1 MLPKTFDIC
10 FYFRYILTRVFG
22 ALGTPVAFEMRKDL
36 QKGDH
41 LAMISAKNFGRTLL
55 SSLMSAF
62 LTVLSVLTVGTKPHE
77 LPVTPEDFKPVLRFA
92 VCSDVHFE
100 NDNELEAKG
109 EEAGEE
115 YEEYLQKVDVPGQRL
130 AAAIQTAYSY
140 AESYDGYK
148 GLDAFAVAGDFTDKG
163 APEQYEAFNKTC
175 KENLR
180 AGTQRI
186 VCSGNHEYYM
196 YRSKDRA
203 EGARVFEKYIGSL
216 NNHYVINGYHFIS
229 VSYDDKV
236 ETYLKSGVWLKKEL
250 DKAVADTGDKP
261 IFVFQHPAPFFTV
274 YGSVKW
280 GDPTIS
286 AILSSYPQVVDFSGH
301 SHYPINDPRSIW
313 QGTFTA
319 LGCGTLAYFETELD
333 TIAGNFPG
341 DVEQAAQFYFVEAD
355 KDGNLRIKAYDLLTN
370 QFLVEYYLT
379 GLAEKNYPYSYQNLS
394 RLDSAPVFKARE
406 GMSASLN
413 ENGETVLSF
422 DGAKD
427 RFVAESY
434 KLTVS
439 QGLKKVFE
447 DNFSGKYMY
456 LFEDDRYE
464 INLGKLESG
473 KKYTVTLY
481 ALNAFAKPS
490 RLQRYSF
497 TAE

>member
-1 MLPKTFDIC
+1 
-10 FYFRYILTRVFG
+10 
-22 ALGTPVAFEMRKDL
+22 
-36 QKGDH
+36 
-41 LAMISAKNFGRTLL
+41 MISVKNIGRTLL
-55 SSLMSAF
+55 SSLAVMFFSF
-62 LTVLSVLTVGTKPHE
+62 LSVLTVGTKTHE
-77 LPVTPEDFKPVLRFA
+77 LPVTPEDFEPVLRFA
-92 VCSDVHFE
+92 VCSDVHFG

-130 AAAIQTAYSY
+130 AAAIQMAYSY
-140 AESYDGYK
+140 SESYDGYK
-148 GLDAFAVAGDFTDKG
+148 GLDAFAVAGDFTNKG

-175 KENLR
+175 SENLR
-180 AGTQRI
+180 ADTQRI
-186 VCSGNHEYYM
+186 VCAGNHEYIM
-196 YRSKDRA
+196 YEDSDRT

-261 IFVFQHPAPFFTV
+261 IFVFQHPAPFLTV

-379 GLAEKNYPYSYQNLS
+379 GLAQKNYPYSFRNLC
-394 RLDSAPVFKARE
+394 RLDSAPVFKARD
-406 GMSASLN
+406 GMSTSLN

-427 RFVAESY
+427 RFVTESY

-456 LFEDDRYE
+456 LFEDDKYS

>member
-1 MLPKTFDIC
+1 
-10 FYFRYILTRVFG
+10 
-22 ALGTPVAFEMRKDL
+22 
-36 QKGDH
+36 
-41 LAMISAKNFGRTLL
+41 MISVKNIGRTLL
-55 SSLMSAF
+55 SSLAVMFFS
-62 LTVLSVLTVGTKPHE
+62 LLSVLTVGTKTYE
-77 LPVTPEDFKPVLRFA
+77 LPVTPEDFEPVMRFA
-92 VCSDVHFE
+92 VCSDVHFI

-115 YEEYLQKVDVPGQRL
+115 YEEYLQKVNVPAQRL
-130 AAAIQTAYSY
+130 SAAINAAYAY
-140 AESYDGYK
+140 AESCDGYK
-148 GLDAFAVAGDFTDKG
+148 GLDAFAIAGDFTNKG

-175 KENLR
+175 KENFR

-196 YRSKDRA
+196 YRTKDRT

-261 IFVFQHPAPFFTV
+261 IFVFQHPAPSLTI

-280 GDPTIS
+280 GDPTVS

>member
-77 LPVTPEDFKPVLRFA
+77 LPVTPEDFEPVLRFA

-130 AAAIQTAYSY
+130 AAAIQMAYSY
-140 AESYDGYK
+140 SESYDGYK
-148 GLDAFAVAGDFTDKG
+148 GLDAFAVAGDFTNKG

-196 YRSKDRA
+196 YRIKDRA
-203 EGARVFEKYIGSL
+203 EGARDFEKYIGSL
-216 NNHYVINGYHFIS
+216 NSHYVINGYHFIS
-229 VSYDDKV
+229 VSYDDKI

-261 IFVFQHPAPFFTV
+261 IFVFQHPAPSLTI
-274 YGSVKW
+274 YGSVRW

-286 AILSSYPQVVDFSGH
+286 AILSAYPQVVDFSGH

-341 DVEQAAQFYFVEAD
+341 DVEQAAQFYIVEAD
-355 KDGNLRIKAYDLLTN
+355 KDGNVRIKAYDLITN
-370 QFLVEYYLT
+370 QFFVEYYLT
-379 GLAEKNYPYSYQNLS
+379 GLAQKNYPYSYQNLK
-394 RLDSAPVFKARE
+394 RLDTAPVFEDGGNMKT
-406 GMSASLN
+406 SLN
-413 ENGETVLSF
+413 GNGETILSF
-422 DGAKD
+422 DSAKD
-427 RFVAESY
+427 RFVTESY

>member
-1 MLPKTFDIC
+1 
-10 FYFRYILTRVFG
+10 
-22 ALGTPVAFEMRKDL
+22 
-36 QKGDH
+36 
-41 LAMISAKNFGRTLL
+41 MISVKNIGRTLL
-55 SSLMSAF
+55 SSLAVMFFSF
-62 LTVLSVLTVGTKPHE
+62 LSVLTVGTKTHE
-77 LPVTPEDFKPVLRFA
+77 LPVTPEDFEPVLRFA
-92 VCSDVHFE
+92 VCSDVHFG

-130 AAAIQTAYSY
+130 AAAIQMAYSY
-140 AESYDGYK
+140 SESYDGYK
-148 GLDAFAVAGDFTDKG
+148 GLDAFAVAGDFTNKG

-175 KENLR
+175 SENLR
-180 AGTQRI
+180 ADTQRI
-186 VCSGNHEYYM
+186 VCAGNHEYIM
-196 YRSKDRA
+196 YEDSDRT

-261 IFVFQHPAPFFTV
+261 IFVFQHPAPFLTV

-355 KDGNLRIKAYDLLTN
+355 KDGNLRIKAYDLITN

-379 GLAEKNYPYSYQNLS
+379 GLAQKNYPYSFLNLS
-394 RLDSAPVFKARE
+394 RLDSAPVFKARD
-406 GMSASLN
+406 GMSTSLN

-456 LFEDDRYE
+456 LFEDDKYS

>member
-1 MLPKTFDIC
+1 
-10 FYFRYILTRVFG
+10 
-22 ALGTPVAFEMRKDL
+22 
-36 QKGDH
+36 
-41 LAMISAKNFGRTLL
+41 MISVKNIGRTLL
-55 SSLMSAF
+55 SSLAVMFFS
-62 LTVLSVLTVGTKPHE
+62 LLSVLTVGTKTYE
-77 LPVTPEDFKPVLRFA
+77 LPVTPEDFEPVMRFA
-92 VCSDVHFE
+92 VCSDVHFI

-115 YEEYLQKVDVPGQRL
+115 YEEYLQKVNVPAQRL
-130 AAAIQTAYSY
+130 SAAINAAYAY
-140 AESYDGYK
+140 AESCDGYK
-148 GLDAFAVAGDFTDKG
+148 GLDAFAVAGDFTNEG

-175 KENLR
+175 KENFR

-196 YRSKDRA
+196 YRDEDRA

-261 IFVFQHPAPFFTV
+261 IFVFQHPAPLFTV

-280 GDPTIS
+280 GDPTVS

-319 LGCGTLAYFETELD
+319 LGCGALSYFETELD

-341 DVEQAAQFYFVEAD
+341 DTENAAQFYIVEGD
-355 KDGNLRIKAYDLLTN
+355 KDGNVRIKAYDLITN
-370 QFLVEYYLT
+370 QFFDFEYYLT
-379 GLAEKNYPYSYQNLS
+379 GLAEKNYPYSFQNLS
-394 RLDSAPVFKARE
+394 RLDSTPVFKARE
-406 GMSASLN
+406 GMATLLN
-413 ENGETVLSF
+413 ENGETVLTF

-427 RFVAESY
+427 RFVTESY

-456 LFEDDRYE
+456 LFEEDKYE

-473 KKYTVTLY
+473 KKYTITLY

>member
-1 MLPKTFDIC
+1 
-10 FYFRYILTRVFG
+10 
-22 ALGTPVAFEMRKDL
+22 
-36 QKGDH
+36 
-41 LAMISAKNFGRTLL
+41 
-55 SSLMSAF
+55 
-62 LTVLSVLTVGTKPHE
+62 
-77 LPVTPEDFKPVLRFA
+77 
-92 VCSDVHFE
+92 
-100 NDNELEAKG
+100 
-109 EEAGEE
+109 
-115 YEEYLQKVDVPGQRL
+115 
-130 AAAIQTAYSY
+130 
-140 AESYDGYK
+140 
-148 GLDAFAVAGDFTDKG
+148 
-163 APEQYEAFNKTC
+163 
-175 KENLR
+175 
-180 AGTQRI
+180 
-186 VCSGNHEYYM
+186 M
-196 YRSKDRA
+196 YRDNDRT

-216 NNHYVINGYHFIS
+216 NSHYVINGYHFIS
-229 VSYDDKV
+229 VSYDDKR
-236 ETYLKSGVWLKKEL
+236 ETYLESGVWLKKEL

-261 IFVFQHPAPFFTV
+261 IFVFQHPAPFLTV

-355 KDGNLRIKAYDLLTN
+355 KDGNLRIKAYDLITN

-379 GLAEKNYPYSYQNLS
+379 GLAQKNYPYSFLNLS
-394 RLDSAPVFKARE
+394 RLDSAPVFKTRD

-427 RFVAESY
+427 RFVTESY

-456 LFEDDRYE
+456 LFEEDKYE

>member
-1 MLPKTFDIC
+1 
-10 FYFRYILTRVFG
+10 
-22 ALGTPVAFEMRKDL
+22 
-36 QKGDH
+36 
-41 LAMISAKNFGRTLL
+41 MISAKNFGRTLL

-62 LTVLSVLTVGTKPHE
+62 LTVLSVLTVGTKTHD
-77 LPVTPEDFKPVLRFA
+77 LPVTPEDFEPVLRFA
-92 VCSDVHFE
+92 VCSDVHFK
-100 NDNELEAKG
+100 NDTGLEAKG

-115 YEEYLQKVDVPGQRL
+115 YEKYLREVDVPGQRL
-130 AAAIQTAYSY
+130 AAAIQMAYSY
-140 AESYDGYK
+140 SESYDGYK
-148 GLDAFAVAGDFTDKG
+148 GLDAFAVAGDFTNKG

-175 KENLR
+175 KENFK

-186 VCSGNHEYYM
+186 VCAGNHEYIM
-196 YRSKDRA
+196 YEDSDRT

-261 IFVFQHPAPFFTV
+261 IFVFQHPAPFLTV

-355 KDGNLRIKAYDLLTN
+355 KDGNLRIKAYDLITN

-379 GLAEKNYPYSYQNLS
+379 GLAQKNYPYSFLNLS

-406 GMSASLN
+406 GMSTLLN

-456 LFEDDRYE
+456 LFEDDKYS